1 MTTGRLCA
9 SLGIIFAAL
18 ISAPSLARAQTPDP
32 VPTFQLPPVIVTA
45 QKEPAGAQD
54 LPVSLTAFTAPTLR
68 NSDARIVSDLI
79 APNVSFTEFTA
90 RKLSN
95 PRFRGIGASPANPAV
110 ATYFDGVP
118 QFNTNSS
125 SIDLIDVGQV
135 EFVRGPQSALFGR
148 N

>member
-1 MTTGRLCA
+1 MRD
-9 SLGIIFAAL
+9 S
-18 ISAPSLARAQTPDP
+18 
-32 VPTFQLPPVIVTA
+32 
-45 QKEPAGAQD
+45 GA
-54 LPVSLTAFTAPTLR
+54 T
-68 NSDARIVSDLI
+68 IVSDLF
-79 APNVSFTEFTA
+79 APNVYFTEFTA

-148 N
+148 NSIGGLINVTSARPSLSGWTGSLSVAVRQLLVARGPRQCRRAGR